1 MVPYRLHEIES
12 PIPDFHQ
19 NLRVVLLGTG
29 SPRAYLNR
37 AKSAALILAGYDA
50 FLLDCGGAVVDQ
62 LLRAGMYPH
71 RINDVFFTHHH
82 SDHNSGF
89 FDFFI
94 SSWRSH
100 VGIIKGRSE
109 PLRVYGPTNTRAIIG
124 RMREGFDYD
133 VSLRIGY
140 NKSDAAAA
148 EIVYTELDNGIIYEK
163 NGVKVTVFEV
173 DHRPVHPALGYVFE
187 YNGRKVV
194 LSGDTRPVP
203 AMADHAQNADLL
215 IHDALQKNWLDAIAE
230 ANPED
235 AVQVRNPQKYH
246 TTTLEAAQIA
256 RDANVKKLA
265 LTHLIPP
272 PAPDAE
278 SEAAFVEGMDAIYPG
293 PIVVARD
300 LMSFDV

>member
-1 MVPYRLHEIES
+1 MAYRLHEIES
-12 PIPDFHQ
+12 PIPAFHE
-19 NLRVVLLGTG
+19 NLHIVLLGTG

-37 AKSAALILAGYDA
+37 AKAATLILAGRDA
-50 FLLDCGGAVVDQ
+50 LLLDCGGAVVDQ

-100 VGIIKGRSE
+100 VGIVEGRSE
-109 PLRVYGPTNTRAIIG
+109 PLRVYGPTNTRAVIG
-124 RMREGFDYD
+124 KMRESFDYD

-140 NKSDAAAA
+140 NKSAAAAA
-148 EIVYTELDNGIIYEK
+148 EITYTEQDSGVIYQK
-163 NGVKVTVFEV
+163 DGLTVTVFEV
-173 DHRPVHPALGYVFE
+173 DHRPVVPALGYVFE
-187 YNGRKVV
+187 YNGKKVV
-194 LSGDTRPVP
+194 FSGDTRPVP
-203 AMADHAQNADLL
+203 AMITQARDADLL
-215 IHDALQKNWLDAIAE
+215 FHDAYQKEWLDAIAE

-235 AVQVRNPQKYH
+235 AVQVRNPAKYH

-256 RDANVKKLA
+256 REAGVKKLV

-272 PAPDAE
+272 PAPDEE
-278 SEAAFVEGMDAIYPG
+278 SETAFAAGMEAIYGG

-300 LMSFDV
+300 LMSFGV

>member
-1 MVPYRLHEIES
+1 MAYRLHEIAT
-12 PIPDFHQ
+12 PLPDFHA
-19 NLRVVLLGTG
+19 NLKVVLLGTG
-29 SPRAYLNR
+29 SPRAYVDR
-37 AKSAALILAGYDA
+37 AKAATLVLAGHDA
-50 FLLDCGGAVVDQ
+50 FLVDCGGAVVDQ

-100 VGIIKGRSE
+100 VGVIKGRSK
-109 PLRVYGPTNTRAIIG
+109 PLRVYGPTNTKEIIG
-124 RMREGFDYD
+124 KMREGFEYD

-148 EIVYTELDNGIIYEK
+148 RIDYTEMDSGVIYEK
-163 NGVKVTVFEV
+163 NGVRVTAFEV
-173 DHRPVHPALGYVFE
+173 DHRPVAPALAYVFE
-187 YNGRKVV
+187 FNGKKVV
-194 LSGDTRPVP
+194 LSGDTRSTA
-203 AMADHAQNADLL
+203 AMVEHARGADLL
-215 IHDALQKNWLDAIAE
+215 VHDAYQKDWLDAIAE

-235 AVQVRNPQKYH
+235 AIQVRNPAKYH

-256 RDANVKKLA
+256 KDAGVKKLV

-278 SEAAFVEGMDAIYPG
+278 SEAAFAEGMDAIYPG
-293 PIVVARD
+293 LIVVARD
-300 LMSFDV
+300 LMAFEV

>member
-1 MVPYRLHEIES
+1 MAYRLQEIES
-12 PIPDFHQ
+12 VVPSFHE

-29 SPRAYLNR
+29 SPRAYVNR
-37 AKSAALILAGYDA
+37 AKAATLILAGHDA

-82 SDHNSGF
+82 SDHNSGL

-109 PLRVYGPTNTRAIIG
+109 ALRVYGPTNTRAIIG
-124 RMREGFDYD
+124 KMREGFEYD

-148 EIVYTELDNGIIYEK
+148 EIVYTEMDSGVIYEK

-173 DHRPVHPALGYVFE
+173 DHRPVTPALGYVFE
-187 YNGRKVV
+187 YNGKKVV

-203 AMADHAQNADLL
+203 AMVEHARNADLL
-215 IHDALQKNWLDAIAE
+215 IHDAYQKAWLDTIAE

-235 AVQVRNPQKYH
+235 AIQVRNPAKYH

-256 RDANVKKLA
+256 HDANVKKLV

-278 SEAAFVEGMDAIYPG
+278 SEAAFMGGMDAIYNG

-300 LMSFDV
+300 LMAFDV